1 MTNDRSPEVR
11 ADAGSASRERVKPL
25 LRVRQ
30 TREFEPEPPTDEE
43 LAAIVDAARWTGS
56 AANEQP
62 WRFIV
67 IRDPATLRAL
77 HKAGMPQTRGLAT
90 APAALAIVL
99 PGDERT
105 ISRAYDEGR
114 AAERMLVAAHQLG
127 LAAGISWI
135 RTAVGPTV
143 APLLGLPPD
152 RFVRTIVAVG
162 HPTESGRRPNSAP
175 GQARLPRDQVVA
187 EERWPDDG
195 RFGL

>member
-1 MTNDRSPEVR
+1 MTKEESSGAPG
-11 ADAGSASRERVKPL
+11 AAGGTPRERVRPL

-43 LAAIVDAARWTGS
+43 LAVIVDAARWTGS

-67 IRDPATLRAL
+67 LRDTATLRTL
-77 HKAGMPQTRGLAT
+77 HEAGMPQTRGLAT
-90 APAALAIVL
+90 APAAIAIVL

-114 AAERMLVAAHQLG
+114 AAERILIAAHLLG

-135 RTAVGPTV
+135 RTAVAPTV
-143 APLLGLPPD
+143 AQLLGLPAD

-162 HPTESGRRPNSAP
+162 HPTAAARQPNSPP
-175 GQARLPRDQVVA
+175 GQARLPRDQVVV
-187 EERWPDDG
+187 EERWPG
-195 RFGL
+195 G

>member
-1 MTNDRSPEVR
+1 MTTEPPDVGASAGGSTPQER
-11 ADAGSASRERVKPL
+11 ARPL

-30 TREFEPEPPTDEE
+30 TREFEPEPPTDDE

-67 IRDPATLRAL
+67 LRDRATLRAL
-77 HKAGMPQTRGLAT
+77 HVAGMPQTRGLAT
-90 APAALAIVL
+90 APAAIAIVL

-114 AAERMLVAAHQLG
+114 AAERILIAAHLLG

-135 RTAVGPTV
+135 RSSVGPAAAT
-143 APLLGLPPD
+143 LLGLPAD
-152 RFVRTIVAVG
+152 RFVRTIVAIG
-162 HPTESGRRPNSAP
+162 HPTEAARRPKSPP
-175 GQARLPRDQVVA
+175 GQARLPRDQVVFD
-187 EERWPDDG
+187 ERWPD
-195 RFGL
+195 